1 MLRNFHDE
9 NLAILFIA
17 SNGLFKQPPVFVVP
31 GAVFLLFE
39 LFRLQSQI
47 LCPPQY

>member
-31 GAVFLLFE
+31 GAVLLFE